1 MSACLL
7 AMFVAVSSAAVMSS
21 EMTSLTSDRPMPV
34 VPAAS
39 DPHGPVIIKYT
50 VLLSYPL
57 TFVIGLAG
65 NTLVLFVV
73 SRYSAIRNRSVS
85 NYYIWNLA
93 LADVLFVLTL
103 PFFCYATWTGD
114 WIFGSVTCKVSVCIY
129 FRYLL
134 TYCTPNY
141 FVSQEAGHFYFHNF
155 GRCSQL

>member
-1 MSACLL
+1 MC
-7 AMFVAVSSAAVMSS
+7 VSPCGLYVCG
-21 EMTSLTSDRPMPV
+21 L
-34 VPAAS
+34 
-39 DPHGPVIIKYT
+39 VI
-50 VLLSYPL
+50 
-57 TFVIGLAG
+57 
-65 NTLVLFVV
+65 
-73 SRYSAIRNRSVS
+73 S